1 MIDTTTGQ
9 PLCVSTAEGTSA
21 YIMLPLAQ
29 LDEVTKLLDKNDI
42 SYWVDE
48 EALSVDGEP
57 EVIWIN
63 LKRGS
68 NAATVQSLLD
78 SIS

>member
-9 PLCVSTAEGTSA
+9 PLSVSTAGGAAA

-29 LDEVTKLLDKNDI
+29 LDEMTKLLDKNEI

-48 EALSVDGEP
+48 EALSLDGEP

-68 NAATVQSLLD
+68 NAAIVQSLLD
-78 SIS
+78 SIY

>member
-9 PLCVSTAEGTSA
+9 SLCVSTDGGAA
-21 YIMLPLAQ
+21 PYIMLPVSQ
-29 LDEVTKLLDKNDI
+29 LDRVIELLDKHKI
-42 SYWVDE
+42 AYWVDE
-48 EALSVDGEP
+48 EALSIDGEP

-68 NAATVQSLLD
+68 NAAIVQSLLD
-78 SIS
+78 SIY